1 MMKNFFLCLLFSL
14 VTTFSFG
21 QTDVTVTNSSGH
33 DVLVELRSNNS
44 ACTSELVDTENIDD
58 GDDGT
63 VTAPGS
69 TMPYLVHVYVIGDL
83 TNNNYESCSGTTCTV
98 LSGGPGTLT
107 ITWTGCSS
115 VLIE

>member
-1 MMKNFFLCLLFSL
+1 MMKNLFLCLLFSL

-21 QTDVTVTNSSGH
+21 QTDVTVTNSSGQ
-33 DVLVELRSNNS
+33 DVLVELRAHNS
-44 ACTSELVDTENIDD
+44 ACSSDLVDTETIND
-58 GDDGT
+58 GDDGI
-63 VTAPGS
+63 VTAPGG
-69 TMPYLVHVYVIGDL
+69 TVPYLVHVYVVSDITD
-83 TNNNYESCSGTTCTV
+83 NNYETCSGTTCTV